1 MTLVPWPQITFK
13 RCLLNKCQVRPPRA
27 PSTSPPPP
35 PSEAARDKDGAAQE
49 EFERADRYDELTDA
63 ETLGLSQE
71 AKRNK
76 TRKVPAAGWA
86 RRRRGPSRRGAPV
99 RG

>member
-1 MTLVPWPQITFK
+1 MPG
-13 RCLLNKCQVRPPRA
+13 A
-27 PSTSPPPP
+27 PAASPLHLPHLP

>member
-1 MTLVPWPQITFK
+1 M
-13 RCLLNKCQVRPPRA
+13 RPGHRLARGLDNAGRA
-27 PSTSPPPP
+27 PPPPPPPPPP